1 MRPKA
6 VRDRYPRPGV
16 VDGDE
21 EREKAGVEENSV
33 RHAVDSDPVQ
43 TKISSKFRVEKEFIM
58 IEVRDLT
65 KDYGPRR
72 AISSLNFK
80 IEKGDVVGFLGP
92 NGAGKSTTMKIIT
105 GYMAPSHGTAS
116 VAGFDVF
123 ENPIEVKKHIGYLP
137 ETPPVYGDMFVID
150 YLRYVAELKQV
161 PKDKISQYVKNAI
174 EKTHLGEVQG
184 RLIHNLSKGFRQR
197 VGIAQA
203 IVSDPE
209 VLILD
214 EPTVGLDPKQVAEIR
229 DLIKDLKG
237 HHTII
242 LSTHILPEVQA
253 TCEKIIIINQG
264 RIVAQD
270 RIENLASMEQGR
282 SRLHLRLHKDAAEL
296 PSAFADIAGVL
307 EIHAGKNQREW
318 RIDVRSDDEILAQI
332 SSRVVERRWGL
343 LEMSPTKMDLEDVF
357 LKLTYGQSEVSP

>member
-1 MRPKA
+1 
-6 VRDRYPRPGV
+6 
-16 VDGDE
+16 
-21 EREKAGVEENSV
+21 
-33 RHAVDSDPVQ
+33 
-43 TKISSKFRVEKEFIM
+43 M

-72 AISSLNFK
+72 AISGLNFK
-80 IEKGDVVGFLGP
+80 VEKGDVVGFLGP

-116 VAGFDVF
+116 VAGYDVF
-123 ENPIEVKKHIGYLP
+123 ENPLEVKKRIGYLP
-137 ETPPVYGDMFVID
+137 ETPPVYGDMYVND

-161 PKDKISQYVKNAI
+161 PSERISKLVANAI
-174 EKTHLGEVQG
+174 EKTNLGEVQK
-184 RLIHNLSKGFRQR
+184 RLIQNLSKGFKQR

-229 DLIKDLKG
+229 DLIKSLKA

-253 TCEKIIIINQG
+253 TCEKIIIIHNG
-264 RIVAQD
+264 KIVIQD
-270 RIENLASMEQGR
+270 SIEHLASMEKGQNRVHIRLRNEVADLKKALGDVSGILQVR
-282 SRLHLRLHKDAAEL
+282 PGKNSREWSIDVSGGDE
-296 PSAFADIAGVL
+296 IVEVL
-307 EIHAGKNQREW
+307 AGKLVSQG
-318 RIDVRSDDEILAQI
+318 L
-332 SSRVVERRWGL
+332 GL
-343 LEMSPTKMDLEDVF
+343 LELSPTKLDLEDVF
-357 LKLTYGQSEVSP
+357 LKLTYGSTDLKKGVEL